1 MKTAIY
7 TLTSELHN
15 EKAVDP
21 SQVSYFLTNPIGNH
35 HIVIPGHIGSILEEV
50 LK

>member
-21 SQVSYFLTNPIGNH
+21 SQVYGKETHDTGVHYGTQAWRDIRLWQ
-35 HIVIPGHIGSILEEV
+35 
-50 LK
+50 